1 MAGPAIFTPST
12 ARLRLR
18 EPGGSEF
25 EGYATRY
32 GLNRVACLRNFWPAG
47 HSGRPAG

>member
-32 GLNRVACLRNFWPAG
+32 GLNRVACFWNVSPAG
-47 HSGRPAG
+47 HRARPAG